1 MTAAAFDDPAFTEDD
16 IELRADRFE
25 HDRLGFTVLVA
36 LALHAVLILGISF
49 DRESRNQIASK
60 LEITLAQYRSDKAP
74 ARADF
79 LAQHNQEGSGTLD
92 KKALLTTRKT
102 TDFHDNVIRDIS
114 PVAQTANAAP
124 TQQQMALVQT
134 RSRADTQTAR
144 EPERQAE
151 AQQSP
156 SAVTILQRD
165 QEIASLEARLDIQR
179 QAYAARPRVR
189 RLTSVATKRA
199 EDAAYLNSWR
209 ERIEA
214 VGNHNYPQQ
223 ARQKKIFGDLR
234 LMVALYPNGEVKEV
248 RVLKSS
254 GQKILD
260 EAAIRIVHMAAPYE
274 PFPAEISRKV
284 DVLEIIRTW
293 RFHKNRL
300 SSEL

>member
-1 MTAAAFDDPAFTEDD
+1 MAVASELATELATEPF
-16 IELRADRFE
+16 ELRTDRFE
-25 HDRLGFTVLVA
+25 HDRLGFTILLA
-36 LALHAVLILGISF
+36 LAVHAMLILGISF
-49 DRESRNQIASK
+49 NRENRNQVASK

-102 TDFHDNVIRDIS
+102 ADFHDNVIRDIS
-114 PVAQTANAAP
+114 PPAQTAAADQAQPELALIRTQHQSTALAAP
-124 TQQQMALVQT
+124 K
-134 RSRADTQTAR
+134 
-144 EPERQAE
+144 PERE
-151 AQQSP
+151 APAQT
-156 SAVTILQRD
+156 SASDITILQRD
-165 QEIASLEARLDIQR
+165 QEIASLEAKLDIQR

-214 VGNHNYPQQ
+214 VGNRNYPQR
-223 ARQKKIFGDLR
+223 ARQQQIFGDLR
-234 LMVALYPNGEVKEV
+234 LLVALYPNGEIKEV

-274 PFPAEISRKV
+274 PFPAEMGHKV

-293 RFHKNRL
+293 RFHRDRL
-300 SSEL
+300 SSES

>member
-1 MTAAAFDDPAFTEDD
+1 VTAAASTFD
-16 IELRADRFE
+16 IELRPERFE
-25 HDRLGFTVLVA
+25 HDRLGFTLLLA
-36 LALHAVLILGISF
+36 LAVHALVILGISF
-49 DRESRNQIASK
+49 SPEQRSRIASR

-74 ARADF
+74 ERADF
-79 LAQHNQEGSGTLD
+79 LAQHDQEGSGTLD

-102 TDFHDNVIRDIS
+102 ADFHDNVIREVS
-114 PVAQTANAAP
+114 PVPQLISAQRAEQAL
-124 TQQQMALVQT
+124 ALVK
-134 RSRADTQTAR
+134 TAR
-144 EPERQAE
+144 DAPDKAARRPEQAAETRQA
-151 AQQSP
+151 QSDM
-156 SAVTILQRD
+156 TILQRD
-165 QEIASLEARLDIQR
+165 QEIASLEAKLDIQR

-214 VGNHNYPQQ
+214 IGNRNYPAQ
-223 ARQKKIFGDLR
+223 ARAKQIFGDLR
-234 LMVALYPNGEVKEV
+234 LMVALYPNGEVKEI

-274 PFPAEISRKV
+274 PFPQEMSRKV

-300 SSEL
+300 SSES

>member
-1 MTAAAFDDPAFTEDD
+1 MTAAAFDDIEPPDD
-16 IELRADRFE
+16 RFERPDRFE
-25 HDRLGFTVLVA
+25 HDRLGFTLLIA
-36 LALHAVLILGISF
+36 LALHAVFILGISF
-49 DRESRNQIASK
+49 DPEVRNQIASK

-74 ARADF
+74 ERADF

-92 KKALLTTRKT
+92 EKALLTTRKT

-114 PVAQTANAAP
+114 PVPQTAAAAESR
-124 TQQQMALVQT
+124 QEMALIKT
-134 RSRADTQTAR
+134 LSRADDKAAQ
-144 EPERQAE
+144 QAE
-151 AQQSP
+151 REAQAHQSP
-156 SAVTILQRD
+156 SDTTVLQRD
-165 QEIASLEARLDIQR
+165 QEIASLEAKLDIQR

-214 VGNHNYPQQ
+214 VGNSNYPQR
-223 ARQKKIFGDLR
+223 ARQQQIYGDLR

-254 GQKILD
+254 GQKVLD
-260 EAAIRIVHMAAPYE
+260 EAAIRIVHLAAPYE
-274 PFPAEISRKV
+274 PFPMEISRTV

-300 SSEL
+300 SSEI